1 MENDMTTMA
10 AEPALTHPMTSY
22 EEMTRTC
29 PLFPLSPVPRVTVLD
44 DVQGGAGV
52 WVNRK
57 RTE

>member
-1 MENDMTTMA
+1 MITMA

-44 DVQGGAGV
+44 DVQGDVQGGAGV

>member
-1 MENDMTTMA
+1 MTTMA